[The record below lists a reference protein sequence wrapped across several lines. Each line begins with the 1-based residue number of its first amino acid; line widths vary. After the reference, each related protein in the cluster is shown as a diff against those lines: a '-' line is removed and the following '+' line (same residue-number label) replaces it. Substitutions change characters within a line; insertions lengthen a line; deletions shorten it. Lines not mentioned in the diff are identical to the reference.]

1 MNNKL
6 KSISFDLNGRLYP
19 ICVHVGCTRTVSERL
34 YMVPSASEGFNSA
47 PLWIRDTDPPGRLPR
62 FPILGCALKQ
72 RGQTGAYPLLLLLFR
87 GLAVS
92 HIIGRGVRALSCL
105 TGFGVTSV
113 ISDPVCPQSLCC
125 PHKQLILSCCQ
136 RGFGVTPQSEASPCP
151 GPKAHRQSSLELLV
165 LSPGLPSWCADP
177 FLSRVPPRF

>member
-1 MNNKL
+1 MDPRYR
-6 KSISFDLNGRLYP
+6 SPGRIAPFSYIGMCAETTWADWSVSSAFAALP
-19 ICVHVGCTRTVSERL
+19 RTGSLLHYWQGR
-34 YMVPSASEGFNSA
+34 EGVVLSH
-47 PLWIRDTDPPGRLPR
+47 WIRE
-62 FPILGCALKQ
+62 
-72 RGQTGAYPLLLLLFR
+72 
-87 GLAVS
+87 
-92 HIIGRGVRALSCL
+92 
-105 TGFGVTSV
+105 TSV

-151 GPKAHRQSSLELLV
+151 QPKAHRQSSLESLV